1 MQWMHLFL
9 TMRITLLSLLALAA
23 PAFAEPVSLFD
34 GKTLDGWET
43 PTPSLWHVEGGE
55 IRGGSLTE
63 KVAHND
69 FLSTRKAYADFD
81 LHVKL
86 RLTGTGFVNS
96 GVQIRSVRVP
106 GSAET
111 SGYQVDYGKGWYGKL
126 YDESRR
132 NKVIAE
138 SKDMKAA
145 TAAIKE
151 EDWNEIRVLAQ
162 GPRIQSWIN
171 GVPALD
177 FTETDAAVVLDG
189 QIAIQIH
196 GGGAAQV
203 QVKDVSIE
211 ELPQPSPLKLKIEGA
226 ELAPNGLVAATESTL
241 KAWYPRIRGILG
253 ADYDTPTS
261 VTLRFKDMP
270 GVAHASGAVIEASS
284 SYFTKHPDDVGALV
298 HELVHVI
305 QAYPNG
311 APGWLV
317 EGIADYVRY
326 YYYEPAKGA
335 YFKPRQG
342 QDYHGGYNPAAAL
355 LAKVQ
360 VGKVQGIVSE
370 LNRRGHAGKLTEQAF
385 KEVTGITPDEAWGR
399 VVGKPPAK

>member
-1 MQWMHLFL
+1 MRLSLFL
-9 TMRITLLSLLALAA
+9 SLFALAG
-23 PAFAEPVSLFD
+23 PAWAGPVSLFD

-43 PTPSLWHVEGGE
+43 PTPSLWKVEDGE

-69 FLSTRKAYADFD
+69 FLSTCKSYADFD
-81 LHVKL
+81 LRVKL

-96 GVQIRSVRVP
+96 GVQIRSVRVL

-151 EDWNEIRVLAQ
+151 EDWNEIRVRAE
-162 GPRIQSWIN
+162 GPHIQSWIN

-177 FTETDAAVVLDG
+177 YTETEPWVVQDG

-203 QVKDVSIE
+203 QVKDVFIE

-226 ELAPNGLVAATESTL
+226 ELAPPGLVTMTEEAL
-241 KAWYPRIRGILG
+241 REWYPRIRGILG
-253 ADYDTPTS
+253 AKYDTPS
-261 VTLRFKDMP
+261 EVTLRFKDMP
-270 GVAHASGAVIEASS
+270 GVAHCSGSTIEASS
-284 SYFTKHPDDVGALV
+284 GYFKAHPNDVGALV
-298 HELVHVI
+298 HELVHVV
-305 QAYPNG
+305 QAYPG
-311 APGWLV
+311 GSTGWLV

-326 YYYEPAKGA
+326 YYYEPMKGA
-335 YFKPRQG
+335 RFKPRAG
-342 QDYHGGYNPAAAL
+342 QDYHAAYNPAAAL
-355 LAKVQ
+355 LAKAQ
-360 VGKVQGIVSE
+360 VGKTAGIVAE
-370 LNRRGHAGKLTEQAF
+370 LNRLGHEGKLNEQAF
-385 KEVTGITPDEAWGR
+385 KDVTGSTPDEVWSKVAGH
-399 VVGKPPAK
+399 

>member
-1 MQWMHLFL
+1 MRLPLF
-9 TMRITLLSLLALAA
+9 SLLCLTSPLAA
-23 PAFAEPVSLFD
+23 ESVSLFD
-34 GKTLDGWET
+34 GKTLEGWEGNT
-43 PTPSLWHVEGGE
+43 QLWHVEDGE

-63 KVAHND
+63 KVVRNE
-69 FLSTRKAYADFD
+69 FLSTRRAYADFD
-81 LHVKL
+81 LRVKL
-86 RLTGTGFVNS
+86 RLSGTGFVNS

-106 GSAET
+106 GSSET

-138 SKDMKAA
+138 SKDMVAA
-145 TAAIKE
+145 TAAIHE
-151 EDWNEIRVLAQ
+151 GEWNEYRVRAE
-162 GPRIQSWIN
+162 GAHIQSWIN

-177 FTETDAAVVLDG
+177 FIEVDPAIVQDG

-203 QVKDVSIE
+203 QVKDVIIE
-211 ELPQPSPLKLKIEGA
+211 ELPQASPLTLTIEGA
-226 ELAPNGLVAATESTL
+226 DLAPAGFASKAEGAM

-253 ADYDTPTS
+253 VDYETS
-261 VTLRFKDMP
+261 TKVILRFKDMP
-270 GVAHASGAVIEASS
+270 GVAHASGATIEASS
-284 SYFTKHPDDVGALV
+284 SYFTSHPDDVGALV

-305 QAYPNG
+305 QSYPNG

-326 YYYEPAKGA
+326 YYFEPEKGYA
-335 YFKPRQG
+335 FKPRAG
-342 QDYHGGYNPAAAL
+342 QDYHAGYNPAAAL

-360 VGKVQGIVSE
+360 VGKPQAIVAK
-370 LNRRGHAGKLTEQAF
+370 LNGLGHNGKLTESTF
-385 KEVTGITPDEAWGR
+385 KDVVGMTPDEAWQK
-399 VVGKPPAK
+399 VTAK